1 MGIHK
6 FITFLYI
13 QIPTSTTYIVTT
25 YLDVRINYDRY
36 KKARNVLQA
45 LEGLVLHQ
53 RLCSAHPILSDPGH
67 LALKTLVRPHQR
79 PRHARR
85 PLTRFL
91 RAGRSLVFSTRVVV
105 HTRGCL
111 LVVIAGDCL
120 CRLIHDARPPAES
133 SIHRMA
139 DFEAIACSWFSYV
152 HGVCMFMV
160 AWSAL
165 TC

>member
-6 FITFLYI
+6 FITFSYI

-67 LALKTLVRPHQR
+67 LALKTLVHPHQW
-79 PRHARR
+79 
-85 PLTRFL
+85 
-91 RAGRSLVFSTRVVV
+91 
-105 HTRGCL
+105 L
-111 LVVIAGDCL
+111 LL
-120 CRLIHDARPPAES
+120 
-133 SIHRMA
+133 
-139 DFEAIACSWFSYV
+139 
-152 HGVCMFMV
+152 
-160 AWSAL
+160 
-165 TC
+165 